1 MSSKSIFPEPG
12 DLVVATVS
20 QIMPYGAYVTLDEYG
35 KEGLLHISE
44 VSSSWVRN
52 IRDHVREGQKVVLKV
67 LRVDAEK
74 GHVDLSLRRVT
85 GREKKEK
92 LFEWKRARKA
102 EALLKMA
109 AEKVGV
115 SFNEV
120 HQIAGVKIEEYYG
133 GLYEGLEDASEHG
146 EVALT
151 KLGIP
156 ENYAT
161 VLAEISKAKIQIP
174 KVKVKGLLELTC
186 PQSKGVDIIREALIS
201 AKNFKRPREAA
212 VEMYVVG
219 APRYRVEVSARN
231 YKEAERLLQGVI
243 ETAIN
248 AVKAAGGYGTFKRL
262 ET

>member
-1 MSSKSIFPEPG
+1 MGSKSEFPEPG

-20 QIMPYGAYVTLDEYG
+20 QITPYGAYVTLDEYG

-92 LFEWKRARKA
+92 LFEWKRSRKA

-109 AEKVGV
+109 AEKLGV
-115 SFNEV
+115 SFNELY
-120 HQIAGVKIEEYYG
+120 QTAGVKLEEHYG
-133 GLYEGLEDASEHG
+133 GLYEGLEDASERG
-146 EVALT
+146 VVALV

-161 VLAEISKAKIQIP
+161 VLAEIAKAKIQIP
-174 KVKVKGLLELTC
+174 RVKVKGLLELTC
-186 PQSKGVDIIREALIS
+186 PQPRGVEVIREALIS
-201 AKNFKRPREAA
+201 AKNLKKPREAT

-231 YKEAERLLQGVI
+231 YKDAEKLLQGVV

-248 AVKAAGGYGTFKRL
+248 VVKAGGGHGTFKRL
-262 ET
+262 EA